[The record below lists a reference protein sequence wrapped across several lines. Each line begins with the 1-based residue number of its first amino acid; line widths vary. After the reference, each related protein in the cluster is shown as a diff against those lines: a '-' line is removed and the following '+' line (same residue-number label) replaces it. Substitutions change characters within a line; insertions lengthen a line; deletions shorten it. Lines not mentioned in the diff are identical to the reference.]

1 MDIES
6 IIAAANRAQ
15 QAEDAG
21 PENYSSMWPVD
32 ALHRNSN
39 LDSLS
44 VERGRWQTC

>member
-21 PENYSSMWPVD
+21 LGNCSSTVCK
-32 ALHRNSN
+32 A
-39 LDSLS
+39 
-44 VERGRWQTC
+44 GA